1 MIKSLIFDFGDVF
14 LNIDEKIRDNRFEEL
29 GFDDYRAKTEA
40 INKSY
45 ERGELSTAEFV
56 EKYKEMLPEISGDE
70 IKRTW
75 NSMLLDFP
83 EHRMNFIQK
92 LAKEG
97 KYKLFLLS
105 NTSELHIDWAAANVK
120 HFQEFKNSFAHFYL
134 SYEMGTRKPNPKI
147 YERMLKDQNLK
158 AAECLFIDDKRKNTE
173 GAEKIGIKTWNLTP
187 GKEDVTQLFEIKK
200 ELF

>member
-1 MIKSLIFDFGDVF
+1 MIKTLIFDFGDVF

-29 GFDDYRAKTEA
+29 GFEDYREATED
-40 INKSY
+40 INKAY

-56 EKYKEMLPEISGDE
+56 EEYKKLLPQISGDE

-83 EHRMNFIQK
+83 KHRLDFLQK
-92 LAKEG
+92 LAKQG

-105 NTSELHIDWAAANVK
+105 NTSKLHIDWAAANMSN
-120 HFQEFKNSFAHFYL
+120 FYEFKNCFDHFYL
-134 SYEMGTRKPNPKI
+134 SYEMGVRKPDSKI
-147 YERMLKDQNLK
+147 YERVLKDQNLK
-158 AAECLFIDDKRKNTE
+158 AKECLFIDDKQENTE
-173 GAEKIGIKTWNLTP
+173 GAEKVGLHTWNLKV